1 MNLPSWLLIHG
12 LPGCEYLWLVCVR
25 CVPILYWSVDLGIEL
40 LVVVL
45 ILVCGIS
52 IVALS
57 IKWTLG
63 LIVGHLRGLKWLPGC
78 KLPRCKLS
86 GWLVVITEVRSWVVI
101 WLLVIPLLIII
112 VIRSICRRWSV
123 VWNGSS
129 IFWKVS

>member
-12 LPGCEYLWLVCVR
+12 LPGCEYLWLICVC

-57 IKWTLG
+57 IKWSLG
-63 LIVGHLRGLKWLPGC
+63 LIVGHLWSLKWLSGC
-78 KLPRCKLS
+78 KLSRCKLS
-86 GWLVVITEVRSWVVI
+86 GWLVIIKARSRVVI
-101 WLLVIPLLIII
+101 WLLVIPLLIIV
-112 VIRSICRRWSV
+112 VIRSICRWWSV